1 MVFKWIAFIM
11 AVFELGENRFQKS
24 FSVKPT
30 CLAVTENDF
39 RLTNI
44 FTFDPEMIFSPHF
57 HFKLFP
63 EIERERE
70 RERARA
76 RERRRPSSSQ
86 SDDRRRT
93 PSSSPCRSR
102 ELQSDDRDLAKI
114 EIAPA
119 RSRSRIAIVDD
130 FFPGFVFSL
139 FFSKHQKI
147 FSGKFFE
154 MQPNT

>member
-1 MVFKWIAFIM
+1 MLPIVFL

-57 HFKLFP
+57 HFKVFP
-63 EIERERE
+63 EKERERE
-70 RERARA
+70 RVRA
-76 RERRRPSSSQ
+76 RERRRPSSNQ

-93 PSSSPCRSR
+93 PSSSPTIIGVLRAPVRRPRSTLHEIAPSITISR
-102 ELQSDDRDLAKI
+102 SVDRDLAKRRSRSCKAS
-114 EIAPA
+114 IAIGVKA
-119 RSRSRIAIVDD
+119 RSRSTAR
-130 FFPGFVFSL
+130 SR
-139 FFSKHQKI
+139 
-147 FSGKFFE
+147 
-154 MQPNT
+154 